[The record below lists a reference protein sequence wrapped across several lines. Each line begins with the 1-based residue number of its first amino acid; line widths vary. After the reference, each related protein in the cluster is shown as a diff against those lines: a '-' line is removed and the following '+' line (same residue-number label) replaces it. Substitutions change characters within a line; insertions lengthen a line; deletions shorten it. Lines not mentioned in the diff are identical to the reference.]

1 MAGHMSQDGP
11 DSGWDLVTR
20 EDDAAAIIG
29 TLIELDPEEEYAR
42 SELAEEANVPLKTLY
57 LVDTLDELV
66 DVGML
71 ERVDDESDDSEP
83 RFSLNDDSEV
93 LSAAQSFDEAFFEKR
108 VA

>member
-1 MAGHMSQDGP
+1 MSQDGP

-20 EDDAAAIIG
+20 EDDAAALIG
-29 TLIELDPEEEYAR
+29 TLIDLDSEKEYAR
-42 SELAEEANVPLKTLY
+42 SELAEEADIPLKALY

-71 ERVDDESDDSEP
+71 ERVNDESDDSEA
-83 RFSLNDDSEV
+83 RFTLNDDSKV
-93 LSAAQSFDEAFFEKR
+93 LAAAQSFDEAFFEKR

>member
-1 MAGHMSQDGP
+1 MPGHMSQDGP

-29 TLIELDPEEEYAR
+29 TLIELDSNEEYAR
-42 SELAEEANVPLKTLY
+42 SELAEEADVPLKTLY

-66 DVGML
+66 EVGML
-71 ERVDDESDDSEP
+71 ERVDDESDDSEA
-83 RFSLNDDSEV
+83 RFALNDDSKV
-93 LSAAQSFDEAFFEKR
+93 LAAAQSFDEAFFEKR